1 VRPDVTAQ
9 TSFINTEGNHM
20 ATEVKLPELAEGV
33 EKGDVVNILV
43 KVGEAVEVDTPLLEI
58 ESEKAT
64 VALPSPAKGKIG
76 KILVKKGQT
85 VKVGEPVVLIDGAA
99 EPASAAAAPAPEA
112 KAAVE
117 TAPAAAAEP
126 AVAASAAPAAR
137 IAPPATISD
146 EQVPAGPAVR
156 RIARELGVDLRLVR
170 GSGRNGRIQIEDLDP
185 HIQGFIARRGGAP
198 MMPGMAPV
206 ELPDFSKWGP
216 VRREKI
222 DTLRRKISEKMSQS
236 WVTVPHVHQQHD
248 ADITELLALQKRH
261 RDRVKE
267 LGGSLTLTPFLLKA
281 LAIVLK
287 ELPQF
292 NASFD
297 ERAGEIVYKDH
308 YHIGVAVDTEAGL
321 IVPVV
326 RDVDKKPI
334 VQLAV
339 ELSELAQRTR
349 DRKVGLDELR
359 GGTFTVSNLGGIGG
373 GFFNPIINT
382 PEVAILGVGRSAK
395 KPVWK
400 GEAFEPRDIL
410 PLCLGYDHRVIDGAD
425 GARFVVRLGEI
436 LENFEATFLG
446 F

>member
-1 VRPDVTAQ
+1 
-9 TSFINTEGNHM
+9 M

-43 KVGEAVEVDTPLLEI
+43 KVGEAVDVDTPLLDI

-64 VALPSPAKGKIG
+64 VALPSPHKGKVE

-85 VKVGEPVVLIDGAA
+85 VKVGEAVLTLSGVAETDSAPAKDAPAA
-99 EPASAAAAPAPEA
+99 DEKPAPQPAAKQAPAAKEPQVAAQAELPKAAAPAQ
-112 KAAVE
+112 
-117 TAPAAAAEP
+117 
-126 AVAASAAPAAR
+126 R
-137 IAPPATISD
+137 IAPPATILD

-170 GSGRNGRIQIEDLDP
+170 GSGRSGRIQIEDLDP

-198 MMPGMAPV
+198 MMPGMVPV

-222 DTLRRKISEKMSQS
+222 DSLRRKISEKMSQA

-248 ADITELLALQKRH
+248 ADITDLLSLQKRH

-281 LAIVLK
+281 LAIVLR
-287 ELPQF
+287 EFPQF

-297 ERAGEIVYKDH
+297 ERAGEVILKEH

-326 RDVDKKPI
+326 RDVDRKPI

-395 KPVWK
+395 KPVWTD
-400 GEAFEPRDIL
+400 GAFEPRDIL
-410 PLCLGYDHRVIDGAD
+410 PMCLGYDHRVIDGAD

-436 LENFEATFLG
+436 LGNFEATFLG